1 MKGHT
6 TMSDLSKAQR
16 TKLATIIE
24 ATQSETGM
32 AYMSQKS
39 VQKLVDG
46 EYVECNI
53 QMTDAKGNVA
63 VRATQKGIAIMSDPA
78 TTETPTAEAQAPATA
93 TTPVYAVES
102 GTSMPALTRA
112 RSGATSIYPFDA
124 LEAPVKDETSGDV
137 TYSSFFVPAT
147 EKRPDPA
154 KSLASTVSTA
164 SKRYATVDGKR
175 TINRRNKETG
185 DLEPHEVDNYVY
197 ERKFVVRKV
206 EGGARVFRT
215 L

>member
-1 MKGHT
+1 
-6 TMSDLSKAQR
+6 MSNLSKAQR

-53 QMTDAKGNVA
+53 QMTDANGNVA

-78 TTETPTAEAQAPATA
+78 TTETPTAETPATA
-93 TTPVYAVES
+93 TTPVYEVES
-102 GTSMPALTRA
+102 GTSMPALTRN

-124 LEAPVKDETSGDV
+124 LEAPVKDEAGNV

-147 EKRPDPA
+147 EQRPDPA

-185 DLEPHEVDNYVY
+185 ELEPYEVDNYVY